1 MATIK
6 TKDLQKVNSLNE
18 LDTFVVNANDETRLI
33 PWSYVKTTN
42 WDDIQSRPFT
52 TISNDFGIQGTQLSL
67 AQSVRDNLHSHNNKD
82 VIDGFSATVAGKLL
96 WNGEPIDGGS
106 SGVTS
111 WSELENKPF
120 NVLSSDFSVF
130 EGILSVA
137 DSIKSQSHT
146 HANKTVLD
154 KLSESSDK
162 LLFDGKEIVGGMDF
176 AALTTAMT
184 TGTQDGITITADT
197 TNQRFNFQVDGLP
210 ELSINSDGEW
220 CIDGVT
226 TGQSAHGNSVTAS
239 AVEGG
244 IEIKIVKPDG
254 TETSAGILTNG
265 VNGEKGDKGT
275 DGIDGISPIVTFVEQ
290 ESQIVITVIDADGTK
305 TTTINT
311 NNITRAEFDALKD
324 DIGLLNARLETRLN
338 GGEV

>member
-1 MATIK
+1 MANTIK
-6 TKDLQKVNSLNE
+6 TNDLQEVSVLDE
-18 LDTFVVNANDETRLI
+18 RDTFVVNANKETKLI
-33 PWSYVKTTN
+33 PWSYIKTVV
-42 WDDIQSRPFT
+42 WGDIMRKPF
-52 TISNDFGIQGTQLSL
+52 SSVGDGLSVQGNELSL
-67 AQSVRDNLHSHNNKD
+67 AQSVKDNLHSHNNKD
-82 VIDGFSATVAGKLL
+82 VIDGFGLSAKGGLL
-96 WNGEPIDGGS
+96 WNGEPIEGKS
-106 SGVTS
+106 VST

-137 DSIKSQSHT
+137 DSIKSQLHT

-176 AALTTAMT
+176 AALATAMT
-184 TGTQDGITITADT
+184 TGTQDGITITADSD
-197 TNQRFNFQVDGLP
+197 NERFNFTVNGLP

-220 CIDGVT
+220 CIDGVST
-226 TGQSAHGNSVTAS
+226 HQSAHGNSVTAS

-254 TETSAGILTNG
+254 TETSVGVLTNG
-265 VNGEKGDKGT
+265 SKGDKGD
-275 DGIDGISPIVTFVEQ
+275 DGTDGISPIVTFVEQ
-290 ESQIVITVIDADGTK
+290 ESQIIITVIDADGTK
-305 TTTINT
+305 TTTIDT
-311 NNITRAEFDALKD
+311 NNITRAEFDELKND
-324 DIGLLNARLETRLN
+324 IIGLNALLETRLN